1 MSYYDFIPEEH
12 TLGKRDARSFGI
24 EDSSHPNEGTDIETL
39 LDVSDIQALTGLC
52 KPIARKLMR
61 ESGHCVTLHRHLYV
75 LESSFFNYLHS
86 LEVASPCSR

>member
-12 TLGKRDARSFGI
+12 ILGKRDACSLGI
-24 EDSSHPNEGTDIETL
+24 EDSSRPNESMDIETL

-75 LESSFFNYLHS
+75 LESSFFNYLHK
-86 LEVASPCSR
+86 LEASDPCSH